1 MRWLRSWVKESS
13 CVALFAMAL
22 QLALSFGHVHL
33 EHVLASPEHAAA
45 YPTNPSAATLI
56 PSDELPAG
64 TSDEC
69 ALCALIALANS
80 LILPIS
86 VALPV
91 PAHFEAAQHASAR
104 DLSVAQTTLRPF
116 QARAPP
122 LV

>member
-22 QLALSFGHVHL
+22 QLALCFSHVHL
-33 EHVLASPEHAAA
+33 EHVVTSPEHAAA
-45 YPTNPSAATLI
+45 YSTTSAATLI
-56 PSDELPAG
+56 PADELPAG

-69 ALCALIALANS
+69 PLCALIALANS
-80 LILPIS
+80 LILPIL
-86 VALPV
+86 VVLPV

-104 DLSVAQTTLRPF
+104 DLSVAQTTFRPF

>member
-1 MRWLRSWVKESS
+1 MRWLRSWIKESS
-13 CVALFAMAL
+13 CAALFAMAL

-33 EHVLASPEHAAA
+33 EQVLASPEHAAA
-45 YPTNPSAATLI
+45 YPTTSAATLI
-56 PSDELPAG
+56 ATDELPAG
-64 TSDEC
+64 TNDEC

-91 PAHFEAAQHASAR
+91 PAHFEAAQHTSAR